1 MDRPLPAIRTRPLRP
16 SDSTIAASWMVAE
29 WSFPRETVGAFA
41 ALFASLMAEERIRG
55 VCVEQLEHGQSEWT
69 MAALG
74 LSAFVPEAEIDAYLA
89 SPMPY
94 PSLLLLQ
101 KARDGDRGVF
111 LDDGAIARANAGPGL
126 NQMTLY
132 YGQITKDPSDPRW
145 RPLLAASHKM
155 HREHH
160 GGYRM
165 RRLLQDEWTRNEDV
179 FVYAGYRALR
189 RFPVGTRC
197 PMGLA
202 PLSAPRS
209 LVGLTAAEAA
219 AQLPGTTAS
228 LLFEFRE
235 PRLAL
240 TASERRLLAHAA
252 SGMTDSEITRALALS
267 PNTLKATWRQIY
279 GRIEDRAPFVLR
291 HEGATGPTNRRGIEK
306 RRHVV
311 NYIADNPQE
320 LRPYAEMQEARV

>member
-1 MDRPLPAIRTRPLRP
+1 MR
-16 SDSTIAASWMVAE
+16 
-29 WSFPRETVGAFA
+29 AFT

-55 VCVEQLEHGQSEWT
+55 NCMEQLEHGKSQWT

-89 SPMPY
+89 NPMPY

-111 LDDGAIARANAGPGL
+111 LDESEIARANAGPGL
-126 NQMTLY
+126 NPMTLY
-132 YGQITKDPSDPRW
+132 YGQITKDPNDPRW

-165 RRLLQDEWTRNEDV
+165 RRLLQDEWTHNEDV
-179 FVYAGYRALR
+179 FVYGGYRVLQ
-189 RFPVGTRC
+189 RFPAGTPC
-197 PMGLA
+197 PMGLP
-202 PLSAPRS
+202 PLAASRT

-228 LLFEFRE
+228 FLFEFRE

-240 TASERRLLAHAA
+240 TAAERRLLTHAA
-252 SGMTDSEITRALALS
+252 SGMTDLEIATTLALS

-279 GRIEDRAPFVLR
+279 SRIEERAPFVLR
-291 HEGATGPTNRRGIEK
+291 PDDADGAADRRGVEK
-306 RRHVV
+306 RRRVV
-311 NYIADNPQE
+311 GYIADHPQE
-320 LRPYAEMQEARV
+320 LRPYAKT